1 MVGGPLSSGTF
12 PTLACSAHC
21 LPSPSCNVLREKELS
36 PRPERAMPVM
46 KRKRQKTENE
56 VEKAAHVPPT
66 AINRL
71 EISSRKR
78 RPNLRQNGDR
88 ESGYRGD
95 LCH

>member
-1 MVGGPLSSGTF
+1 
-12 PTLACSAHC
+12 
-21 LPSPSCNVLREKELS
+21 
-36 PRPERAMPVM
+36 MPVM

-78 RPNLRQNGDR
+78 RPNLRQNVER
-88 ESGYRGD
+88 ERVGTEETSAINP
-95 LCH
+95 